1 MRVRY
6 AHFEETHNVSLIK
19 LPTRNQEVKETVPA
33 VVLSV
38 IVLEVRCNL
47 FEVSYPCDPH
57 QS

>member
-1 MRVRY
+1 LITTSNTEPKR
-6 AHFEETHNVSLIK
+6 NVS
-19 LPTRNQEVKETVPA
+19 ETVPA
-33 VVLSV
+33 VVLLV

>member
-1 MRVRY
+1 MLTSKKHTTY
-6 AHFEETHNVSLIK
+6 HSIK
-19 LPTRNQEVKETVPA
+19 LPTRNRDSQVTSVPA
-33 VVLSV
+33 VVLLV